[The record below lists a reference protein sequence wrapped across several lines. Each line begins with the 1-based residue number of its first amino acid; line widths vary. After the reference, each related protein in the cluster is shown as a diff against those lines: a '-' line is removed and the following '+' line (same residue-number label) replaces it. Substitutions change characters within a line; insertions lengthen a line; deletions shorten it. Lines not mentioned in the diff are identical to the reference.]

1 MSIQTSLFFYFSDQM
16 NQSKNNPLVSI
27 VMPAYNA
34 ENHIH
39 ECLNSIIR
47 QSYTNWELS
56 IVDDFSSDRTWEIVQ
71 SFSKKDHRIRLFKNT
86 NKGII
91 PALRLAFKKSSGEY
105 ITRMDADDIM
115 KTTKIETLLKIP
127 TDHNT
132 SCVTNYV
139 EYFSDGKLQGGFI
152 RYANWLNGLIDK
164 KAHWKAIYQE
174 CVIPSPSWMMSRDVF
189 ESIGAFQSDRYPED
203 YDLCFRLYEAKIPV
217 IGIPQVLHLWR
228 DHPTRASR
236 NDPNYMDQH
245 FIDLKLHYFDKLDL
259 DKSKTL
265 FLWGGGPTGKKLAKK
280 LIDKDITFR
289 WCTGNQSKVGKHIYG
304 IKIEEEKVLLS
315 SDKKQIIFAIKQSD
329 FVHKNP
335 FFDKIS
341 SSSHQLFRFY

>member
-1 MSIQTSLFFYFSDQM
+1 MK
-16 NQSKNNPLVSI
+16 QSSNKPLVSI

-39 ECLNSIIR
+39 ACLNSIID
-47 QSYTNWELS
+47 QTYSNWELC
-56 IVDDFSSDRTWEIVQ
+56 IVDDFSSDDTAELVRH
-71 SFSKKDHRIRLFKNT
+71 FADKDRRINLLQNT
-86 NKGII
+86 RKGII
-91 PALRLAFKKSSGEY
+91 PALQLAFKYSKGDF

-115 KTTKIETLLKIP
+115 KTTKIETLLNIS

-174 CVIPSPSWMMSRDVF
+174 CVIPSPSWMMSRDLF
-189 ESIGAFQSDRYPED
+189 ESIGAFQSDQYPED
-203 YDLCFRLYEAKIPV
+203 YDLCFRLYEAKIRV

-245 FIDLKLHYFDKLDL
+245 FIDLKLHYFEKLDL

-280 LIDKDITFR
+280 LIDKKIAFR
-289 WCTGNQSKVGKHIYG
+289 WCTGNQSKVGKDIYG
-304 IKIEEEKVLLS
+304 IKIEEEEVLLS
-315 SDKKQIIFAIKQSD
+315 SDKKQIIIAIKQPE
-329 FVHKNP
+329 FVNENQL
-335 FFDKIS
+335 FDKIS

>member
-1 MSIQTSLFFYFSDQM
+1 M
-16 NQSKNNPLVSI
+16 NKSSNKPLVSI

-39 ECLNSIIR
+39 ACLNSIID
-47 QSYTNWELS
+47 QTYSNWELC
-56 IVDDFSSDRTWEIVQ
+56 IVDDFSSDDTAELVRH
-71 SFSKKDHRIRLFKNT
+71 FADKDRRINLFQNT
-86 NKGII
+86 RKGII
-91 PALRLAFKKSSGEY
+91 PALQLAFKYSKGDF

-115 KTTKIETLLKIP
+115 KTTKIETLLKIS

-174 CVIPSPSWMMSRDVF
+174 CVIPSPSWMMSRDLF
-189 ESIGAFQSDRYPED
+189 ESIGAFESDQYPED

-217 IGIPQVLHLWR
+217 IGIAKVLHLWR

-245 FIDLKLHYFDKLDL
+245 FIDLKLHYFEKLDL
-259 DKSKTL
+259 DNSKTL
-265 FLWGGGPTGKKLAKK
+265 YLWGGGPTGKKLAKK
-280 LIDKDITFR
+280 LIDRNIVFR

-304 IKIEEEKVLLS
+304 IKIEEEEVLLS
-315 SDKKQIIFAIKQSD
+315 SDKKQIIFAIKQPE
-329 FVHKNP
+329 FVNENQL
-335 FFDKIS
+335 FDKIS